1 MPRLPRLMA
10 FAKDS
15 LRRAGIVTAIVAAF
29 ACFAA
34 ASASAAPLVWTVNAN
49 EESVSTINS
58 GTNLEVGSSIE
69 VGNGPKSIAISPN
82 GRRALVTNY
91 FGESVTVI
99 ETATRKPVGTM
110 IPLVGRPIQVAIAP
124 DGKTAYVIVENDE
137 HVFPIDVETAK
148 LGDSVGVG
156 AFTSAVA
163 VNPTGTRAYVGVAPE
178 EIQQVETGTG
188 KVVGS
193 PIEIGGLP
201 TAIVFSPDGKTA
213 YVVAEGLSGIVV
225 VNTALAQAV
234 REIPLTDEPT
244 SIALSPDGRRL
255 YATSEAVGTVTVVET
270 ATSQTAG
277 SPIVV
282 GGTPTEIAL
291 TPDGRTAYVAGG
303 EIVTPIDLGSRVV
316 GTPIAT
322 TGAGVEHLVVAP
334 DQSPTAAF
342 VPPAATTTL
351 PATFDGS
358 ASTDPDGTIASWE
371 WAFGDGTIVQRGTS
385 VTHTYKL
392 PGTYNARLSVV
403 DNEGCGSEEVFT
415 GRTAYCSGGA
425 SAIGHPV
432 VAAEAPAA
440 PVLPAVCKSKFS
452 FGALV
457 HNRKNGTARLQ
468 VKLPAAGSLLL
479 FGKKV
484 HAVTRKTKVKG
495 SMFLTIHARVELNK
509 RLKKIHRTSVRVRVT
524 FTPASGCGFKTV
536 HRSLSLLRAPKKH
549 HH

>member
-1 MPRLPRLMA
+1 MGI
-10 FAKDS
+10 AKKS

-34 ASASAAPLVWTVNAN
+34 ASASAAPLVWTVNSN

-58 GTNLEVGSSIE
+58 GTNLEVGSSIA
-69 VGNGPKSIAISPN
+69 VGNGPNSIAISPN
-82 GRRALVTNY
+82 GRRAVVTNY
-91 FGESVTVI
+91 LGESVTVI
-99 ETATRKPVGTM
+99 ETATRKPVGT
-110 IPLVGRPIQVAIAP
+110 IPLGVRPEQVAIAP
-124 DGKTAYVIVENDE
+124 DGKTAYVTPEGDE
-137 HVFPIDVETAK
+137 HVSFINVETAK
-148 LGDSVGVG
+148 LAGSLGVG
-156 AFTSAVA
+156 SFTSAVA
-163 VNPTGTRAYVGVAPE
+163 VNPAGTRAYVGVAPE
-178 EIQQVETGTG
+178 EIQQVETATG

-201 TAIVFSPDGKTA
+201 TAIVFSPDGESA

-234 REIPLTDEPT
+234 REIPLTGQPT

-270 ATSQTAG
+270 ATSQTVG
-277 SPIVV
+277 TPIAV
-282 GGTPTEIAL
+282 GGTPIEIAL
-291 TPDGRTAYVAGG
+291 TPDGRTAYVAGD
-303 EIVTPIDLGSRVV
+303 EKVTPINLSTRVV

-322 TGAGVEHLVVAP
+322 TGAGVKHLVVAP
-334 DQSPTAAF
+334 DQSPTASF
-342 VPPAATTTL
+342 VPPEATATL

-358 ASTDPDGTIASWE
+358 ASTDPDGTVASWE
-371 WAFGDGTIVQRGTS
+371 WAFGEGATASGSS

-425 SAIGHPV
+425 STVGHPV
-432 VAAEAPAA
+432 VAAEAPDTL
-440 PVLPAVCKSKFS
+440 LPAVCKAKFS

-484 HAVTRKTKVKG
+484 HAVTRKAKAKG
-495 SMFLTIHARVELNK
+495 PMFLTIHARVELNK
-509 RLKKIHRTSVRVRVT
+509 RLKRIHRTSVRVRVT

-536 HRSLSLLRAPKKH
+536 HRSLSLLRAPRKH
-549 HH
+549 HR